1 MRVPRENLGSVW
13 QSLVEILGK
22 AILDGRQIDGV
33 ALTTTAAPIAHK
45 LGRKVRGY
53 VVVGST
59 VATPVADEN
68 AGKGDLDRFIYLK
81 AGAAT
86 TCAIWVY

>member
-1 MRVPRENLGSVW
+1 VW

-22 AILDGRQIDGV
+22 AILDGRQIDDV
-33 ALTTTAAPIAHK
+33 ALTTTAVAVPHK
-45 LGRKVRGY
+45 LGRKARGY

-68 AGKGDLDRFIYLK
+68 AGKTDLDKYVWLK
-81 AGAAT
+81 AGAST
-86 TCAIWVY
+86 TCSIWVY